1 MGDFIQEGN
10 RGGKG
15 VGGVREGRGM
25 LELST
30 HPIRAAHI
38 QRHRYLMISL
48 HQRASFPIVLLLFVY
63 MKDSSM
69 YHGTIYFVIINSH
82 SASLL
87 QKKPKLVW
95 CLKCKRFSVKSG
107 RVGDQAK
114 MCD

>member
-10 RGGKG
+10 REGKG
-15 VGGVREGRGM
+15 VGGVREGCGM

-30 HPIRAAHI
+30 HPVRAAHI

-63 MKDSSM
+63 MKDSTM
-69 YHGTIYFVIINSH
+69 YHGTIYCVIINIH

-87 QKKPKLVW
+87 QQQKTGLVI
-95 CLKCKRFSVKSG
+95 
-107 RVGDQAK
+107 K
-114 MCD
+114 M

>member
-1 MGDFIQEGN
+1 MGNFIQEGN

-15 VGGVREGRGM
+15 VREGCGM

-30 HPIRAAHI
+30 HPVRAAHI
-38 QRHRYLMISL
+38 QHYRYLMISL

-69 YHGTIYFVIINSH
+69 YHGTIYCVIINIH
-82 SASLL
+82 SARLL
-87 QKKPKLVW
+87 KKKLVW